1 MKKLH
6 FIALFLIALL
16 LFTACN
22 HHSNIPESPNHSKY
36 IYRMADGTVIFFRRG
51 WFRNVV

>member
-6 FIALFLIALL
+6 FIALLLMALFF
-16 LFTACN
+16 FTACN
-22 HHSNIPESPNHSKY
+22 NHSTIPESPNRSKY

-51 WFRNVV
+51 CFRNVE